1 MGIELESGGGQKR
14 IKPVM
19 NITPLVDVV
28 LVLLIIFMV
37 VTPLLTKQLWLNV
50 PPKAE
55 EQAPPPPPGA
65 MPPLVL
71 TVERDGTTKVNGE
84 EIARGELAVRLLRM
98 VNARPDKVVFFDA
111 DSTMDYGQALEV
123 MDLVRGGG
131 VTTLAVLA
139 DETVETASLSP
150 AGERVGERSY

>member
-1 MGIELESGGGQKR
+1 MAFDLGGSKR
-14 IKPVM
+14 GLRPSM
-19 NITPLVDVV
+19 NVTPLVDVV

-50 PPKAE
+50 PPKVE
-55 EQAPPPPPGA
+55 EEAPPPPPGA

-71 TVERDGTTKVNGE
+71 TVERDGVTKVNGE
-84 EIARGELAVRLLRM
+84 AIERAELAQRLLRM

-111 DSTMDYGQALEV
+111 DSALDYGKALEV

-131 VTTLAVLA
+131 VDTLAVLA
-139 DETVETASLSP
+139 DETMTTASAA
-150 AGERVGERSY
+150 AGGSSAGSR

>member
-1 MGIELESGGGQKR
+1 MGVELETGKGPR
-14 IKPVM
+14 RVKPQM

-37 VTPLLTKQLWLNV
+37 VTPLLTKQVWLNV
-50 PPKAE
+50 PPKPE
-55 EQAPPPPPGA
+55 ENQPPPPPDA

-71 TVERDGTTKVNGE
+71 TVEKSGVTKVNGQP
-84 EIARGELAVRLLRM
+84 IAREELAARLLRM
-98 VNARPDKVVFFDA
+98 VNARADKIVFFDA

-131 VTTLAVLA
+131 VETLAVLA
-139 DETVETASLSP
+139 DESVPTLTAQSGSSSGS
-150 AGERVGERSY
+150 AGSR